1 MNRLEESKEGCAD
14 MNRNIIPN
22 GHIVYQAESPW
33 DYLWAKKLDTY
44 EQQHRHS
51 RWIEYPYN
59 RTHQL
64 KQHTITNEIAYEPIR
79 FLQDHHNDTHYRVT
93 DTHLNRIE
101 YRPYQGPSSMETLVA
116 MPLFLFFF
124 ALFTYFFL
132 TEKPEPRRRR
142 R

>member
-1 MNRLEESKEGCAD
+1 MD
-14 MNRNIIPN
+14 RNIIPN

-44 EQQHRHS
+44 ERQYRRS

-101 YRPYQGPSSMETLVA
+101 YRPYQGPSTMETLIA

-124 ALFTYFFL
+124 ALFAYFFL